1 MGADGEDAPSRP
13 HRFATLGSGDPLMT
27 HMFKSLSLGLAGLL
41 ALAGPVARVDAAA
54 PGPTGPTGP
63 ISVSVDLRDA
73 PRRIVHATMTIPVS
87 PGPLTLVYPRWI
99 PGDHLPS
106 GPIENLAG
114 LRLSAAGQR
123 IAWTRDPIDADRFH
137 LVIPA
142 GVTLLDVRFDYL
154 VEPLLR
160 GDVNDVGNA
169 TTANLAILRWHTV
182 LLYPHGRRSS
192 DILFKADVRLPA
204 GWTMATAPQ
213 PVAQQGEATS
223 LPVMTLERLVDS
235 PVIAGRYLKSYD
247 LGRLGAA
254 PVAIS
259 LVGDDPATI
268 TLSDR
273 QSGIMTAVVGQT
285 QALFG
290 SVVFDRYRFLMSLS
304 DRIRARGGA
313 GGQEHHESSD
323 NTGVANLFADPGDN
337 DWAALLAHE
346 FAHAWNG
353 KYRRPIGETTP
364 DYQQP
369 YDNAL
374 LWVYEGLTSYLG
386 DIVAARAGATS
397 PEAFRTRLATLATDA
412 AHGSGRRWRSLGDTG
427 VGLTALMYAGPAGA
441 NWRRGA
447 DYYSEGSLLWL
458 EIDLKI
464 RALSG
469 DTRSLDDVCH
479 AFFAKDGARDPLVK
493 PYDRAALV
501 AALNAVARYD
511 WDRYLADR
519 VDGVDTTLPQDL
531 FRDAGWSLNHGVVAD
546 GAPLDR
552 RALLY
557 ALGFTVADDGVVGD
571 IETGGP
577 ADIAGLAPG
586 MRVLTV
592 DTAVFDRAALRRAI
606 ASGAPVTL
614 LVANGTPT
622 TTLRLDN
629 PRGLRM
635 PRLVRRDGVDRLAA
649 IVAPRATPM
658 LAPAR

>member
-1 MGADGEDAPSRP
+1 
-13 HRFATLGSGDPLMT
+13 MT
-27 HMFKSLSLGLAGLL
+27 HMLKSLSLGLAGMLV
-41 ALAGPVARVDAAA
+41 LAGPVAGADATA
-54 PGPTGPTGP
+54 PGP
-63 ISVSVDLRDA
+63 IRVSVDLRDA

-114 LRLSAAGQR
+114 LQFFAAGQR

-154 VEPLLR
+154 AEPLMR
-160 GDVNDVGNA
+160 GLVNDVGNA

-182 LLYPHGRRSS
+182 LLYPQGRRSS
-192 DILFKADVRLPA
+192 DIRFKADVRLPA
-204 GWTMATAPQ
+204 GWTMAMAPQ
-213 PVAQQGEATS
+213 PVAQDGATTS

-259 LVGDDPATI
+259 LVGDDPAAI

-273 QSGIMTAVVGQT
+273 QSRIMAAVVGQT

-290 SVVFDRYRFLMSLS
+290 SVVFDRYRFLMTLS

-323 NTGVANLFADPGDN
+323 NTSVANLFADPDDN

-353 KYRRPIGETTP
+353 KYRRPIGEATP

-386 DIVAARAGATS
+386 DVLAVRAGAVA
-397 PEAFRTRLATLATDA
+397 PEAFRARLASLVTDA

-427 VGLTALMYAGPAGA
+427 VGLAALMHAGPAGA
-441 NWRRGA
+441 NWRRSA

-469 DTRSLDDVCH
+469 DIRSLDDFCR
-479 AFFAKDGARDPLVK
+479 AFFAKDQGRDPLVR
-493 PYDRAALV
+493 PYDRATLV
-501 AALNAVARYD
+501 TALNAVARYD
-511 WDRYLADR
+511 WDRYLTDR
-519 VDGVDTTLPQDL
+519 VDGVDTTLPQDVL
-531 FRDAGWSLNHGVVAD
+531 RDAGWSLTHGVVTAN

-552 RALLY
+552 HALLY
-557 ALGFTVADDGVVGD
+557 ALGFTVGDDGVVGD
-571 IETGGP
+571 IERGGP
-577 ADIAGLAPG
+577 ADNAGLAPG
-586 MRVLTV
+586 MRVLAV
-592 DTAVFDRAALRRAI
+592 DTAVFDRMTLQRAI

-614 LVANGTPT
+614 LVANGTLT

-629 PRGLRM
+629 PQGLRM
-635 PRLVRRDGVDRLAA
+635 PQLVRSDGVDRLTA
-649 IVAPRATPM
+649 IIAPRAATL